1 MYICSHKFRMLMLD
15 GIVYLTV
22 VYSCC
27 CYLFFAR
34 EILKAATL
42 TLIVINRL
50 QAMDVQHTRKCTC
63 KSSECV
69 CMASFLRSCHKWQR
83 QLEVQ

>member
-27 CYLFFAR
+27 CCCSYLFFAR

-50 QAMDVQHTRKCTC
+50 QAMDVQHVRANVNVNQV
-63 KSSECV
+63 CV
-69 CMASFLRSCHKWQR
+69 
-83 QLEVQ
+83 